1 MFPVLGSFQ
10 GHLSPHAQAPLRRK
24 PCASV
29 CVCVGVSVFVSAWV
43 CAWHPVAELGRPL
56 LLRGCGPGAALRA
69 VAQQWLFLRPLCF
82 VRARR
87 VVASLDLQGSSLF
100 ACSPGWRVPGSFGL
114 MCVPCLHELLVPC
127 RVPSAT
133 HRPVTIRVATE
144 KSLEKQA
151 KGVGGGHGR
160 DPYPSPSSPLPK
172 HTNKCFSPVG

>member
-10 GHLSPHAQAPLRRK
+10 GHLSPRAGPCCVGNLVHL
-24 PCASV
+24 CASV
-29 CVCVGVSVFVSAWV
+29 LVSLCSCPRG
-43 CAWHPVAELGRPL
+43 CARGTRSPSCDAPL

-87 VVASLDLQGSSLF
+87 VVASLDLQGSSLL
-100 ACSPGWRVPGSFGL
+100 ACSPGWRVPGSLGL

-133 HRPVTIRVATE
+133 IV
-144 KSLEKQA
+144 L
-151 KGVGGGHGR
+151 
-160 DPYPSPSSPLPK
+160 
-172 HTNKCFSPVG
+172 